1 MENKHFNLALLV
13 AVVTTPLIAQATTYE
28 FTVTC
33 QHGAKVVAWHIG
45 AFDLGREVLRVSTGT
60 SNPNCSVSNFNRAR
74 DAQLPVEVREGAAAM
89 VQSIPLIGEILKK
102 LFVLL
107 F

>member
-1 MENKHFNLALLV
+1 MSRPKRSILHRPAS
-13 AVVTTPLIAQATTYE
+13 APQ

-33 QHGAKVVAWHIG
+33 QHGAKVVAWRIG

-60 SNPNCSVSNFNRAR
+60 SNPNCGVSDFNRAR
-74 DAQLPVEVREGAAAM
+74 DAQLPVEVREGAAAV

-102 LFVLL
+102 LFDLV